1 MSPHVKNTRA
11 ASDSSVGLS
20 GMVARKEERLQLPG
34 ASSSELLL
42 GDRESLRRR
51 RRDIPSAGHAR
62 VKKAQ
67 MLEEAARLDMRVG
80 CSGERCGAWSH
91 CATANDVWCR
101 RHYCGLLWVLLLPV
115 FAKIFCLRIY
125 TLLPLLAAVLSLS
138 LRQTPSDTWCLVN
151 VIFGPAC
158 WPL

>member
-20 GMVARKEERLQLPG
+20 GMVARKEARLQLPG

-115 FAKIFCLRIY
+115 WPWPCENI
-125 TLLPLLAAVLSLS
+125 LLAHLHTPASPSRSLVSVFEADTKRYLVLS
-138 LRQTPSDTWCLVN
+138 
-151 VIFGPAC
+151 
-158 WPL
+158 